1 MEDSKCP
8 SGEFK
13 KYEAFASVSELPRLP
28 TAVPAAFAPAAFSS
42 GNPTRVPHFPR
53 AARESPGAR
62 DRRLDAMA
70 PRRRRGTDPSQI
82 GAPARA
88 GRRSAP
94 TVRALPPREN
104 RSLAID
110 RRSSVRIA
118 PGAARTPRLLASEET
133 VFTLGY

>member
-13 KYEAFASVSELPRLP
+13 NYEAFASVSELPRLP

-53 AARESPGAR
+53 AAWESPGAR

-70 PRRRRGTDPSQI
+70 PRRRRGVDP
-82 GAPARA
+82 
-88 GRRSAP
+88 
-94 TVRALPPREN
+94 
-104 RSLAID
+104 
-110 RRSSVRIA
+110 
-118 PGAARTPRLLASEET
+118 
-133 VFTLGY
+133 